1 MSIDGIDFGDL
12 YRTHMARTGWR
23 DKTRTDW
30 DGRAQAMSRG
40 VFSGA
45 YVDGFV
51 ARLNLAG
58 CATLLDVGCGPGT
71 VSLTVAPKLAR
82 VYGLDY
88 SPGMLAAFVEHAGR
102 RGLTNATPIL
112 RAWEDDWSDVPVC
125 DIVVASRS
133 TQVPDLE
140 AALVKLDAHARHRV
154 YLTHLAGGRFLDPAV
169 YEALGRQDEALPDY
183 IYVVNI
189 LRQHGIHPTLDY
201 LEGENRLRTCVD
213 FDDCLRKVTWSL
225 GELTPD
231 ERERLRVYYERHPGR
246 LGDTPMRWAL
256 VSWEKERRV

>member
-1 MSIDGIDFGDL
+1 MMSIDFGSL
-12 YRTHMARTGWR
+12 YRAHMARTRRR
-23 DKTRTDW
+23 DKSPTDW
-30 DGRAQAMSRG
+30 DDRAQAMSRG

-45 YVDGFV
+45 YVDGFI
-51 ARLNLAG
+51 ARLDLAG
-58 CATLLDVGCGPGT
+58 CTTLLDVGCGPGT
-71 VSLTVAPKLAR
+71 IGLAVAPRLAR

-88 SPGMLAAFVEHAGR
+88 SPGMLAAFAENAQR

-133 TQVPDLE
+133 TQVADLE
-140 AALVKLDAHARHRV
+140 AALVKLHEHARRRV
-154 YLTHLAGGRFLDPAV
+154 YLTHLVGGRSLDSAV
-169 YEALGRQDEALPDY
+169 YEALGRNDEPAPDY

-189 LRQHGIHPTLDY
+189 LQQRGIHPTLDY
-201 LEGENRLRTCVD
+201 LEAENRLRKCVD

-231 ERERLRVYYERHPGR
+231 ERERLRVYYERHLGR
-246 LGDTPMRWAL
+246 VGEAPMRWAL
-256 VSWEKERRV
+256 VSWEKERQV